1 MDDCTF
7 DFAVTGAIPRSDAQI
22 NRAKRMAVGGGRK
35 NCKRGKSCS
44 ATCIDSGEYCLVDLP
59 WVTSNAMG
67 KLKNRISTAKSA
79 PDNRTQELRDRGFK
93 TAGAKRIAQAER
105 DAAAGKKVEIDKA
118 PRIVDKEP
126 GQKGRTSKQ
135 AERSAAIK
143 AENPRRSISLDREEQ
158 AKAYRDMG
166 MKTKDAVAQAK
177 SDIPSEKSPAK
188 KNRGST
194 SLAMSDVE
202 RIMRGEEPKH
212 IRIASAANEEGFK
225 IRSKEKSQMA
235 QLQSVLKLGSLTRQ
249 EIGRDYSGLI
259 AEAKNLKSNIQKDI
273 KEAEKNGD
281 SAKVSSLN
289 KRLADVDKA
298 IKGPNTAATGNTKW
312 GREDARDADNRLAG
326 EKLTRVGD
334 KSYNKWEES
343 YGPGSR
349 KLGEGSYGTAMLA
362 ADGKTVVKRGDIA
375 TTEAGILD
383 KVGKADLGP
392 KLLAADIDGKPLGQM
407 PGVEMK
413 DGRIAM
419 GVVPGKE
426 MGRDADI
433 NTRYGPNKISA
444 PDVYWKA
451 MADLHRLGIAHN
463 DAHIDNILVDDK
475 GKGRWV
481 DLGAAQANP
490 KAALAEAMG
499 IFSPLKGGDAISVPS
514 GATGTGNWQTKQWD
528 GTGVKQA
535 ERAKQAGGETWS
547 KFKRDYPVASRV
559 WDNRIFAIDNMKK
572 MGLDVNDINS
582 IIAHGIRST
591 PESYGK
597 SDGFGRLT
605 DAQAQKI
612 LNTLYEGI

>member
-7 DFAVTGAIPRSDAQI
+7 DFAVTRSAPPTGAQI
-22 NRAKRMAVGGGRK
+22 NHAKSMAVGGGRK

-59 WVTSNAMG
+59 GAPSTAMG
-67 KLKNRISTAKSA
+67 KVRNHISTAKSA
-79 PDNRTQELRDRGFK
+79 PDNRTQELKDRGFK
-93 TAGAKRIAQAER
+93 TAGAKRIAQADRE
-105 DAAAGKKVEIDKA
+105 AAAGKKVEIDKA
-118 PRIVDKEP
+118 PRVVDKEP

-135 AERSAAIK
+135 AERSAANK
-143 AENPRRSISLDREEQ
+143 ADKSLRSVDKDRKEH
-158 AKAYRDMG
+158 AGFLKDMG
-166 MKTKDAVAQAK
+166 VASGKATAMAK
-177 SDIPSEKSPAK
+177 EAWPSDSKGDKKSATDK
-188 KNRGST
+188 KNSNAR
-194 SLAMSDVE
+194 
-202 RIMRGEEPKH
+202 PQ
-212 IRIASAANEEGFK
+212 
-225 IRSKEKSQMA
+225 EKSQMA

-249 EIGRDYSGLI
+249 EVGRDYSGLI
-259 AEAKNLKSNIQKDI
+259 AEAKNLRSNIQKEI
-273 KEAEKNGD
+273 KEAEKSGD
-281 SAKVSSLN
+281 SDKISKLN

-312 GREDARDADNRLAG
+312 GREDARDADNRLTG

-343 YGPGSR
+343 YAPGSR

-413 DGRIAM
+413 NGRIAM

-591 PESYGK
+591 PESYDK

>member
-1 MDDCTF
+1 LGPSISKTIGDVRNKLG
-7 DFAVTGAIPRSDAQI
+7 VTALWRQVQAH
-22 NRAKRMAVGGGRK
+22 KAVGRGSKFVRIRK
-35 NCKRGKSCS
+35 EVEMERAAGKALRKQADLVVLKQRLEKEGLLPKSKKE
-44 ATCIDSGEYCLVDLP
+44 DS
-59 WVTSNAMG
+59 
-67 KLKNRISTAKSA
+67 
-79 PDNRTQELRDRGFK
+79 RTEELRQRGFK
-93 TAGAKRIAQAER
+93 TVGAKRIAQAER
-105 DAAAGKKVEIDKA
+105 DAAAGKKVEVDKA
-118 PRIVDKEP
+118 PRQVDKEP

-143 AENPRRSISLDREEQ
+143 AKNPRRSISLDREEQ

-188 KNRGST
+188 KNRGSM

-212 IRIASAANEEGFK
+212 IQLASAANEEGFK
-225 IRSKEKSQMA
+225 VRPKEKSQMA
-235 QLQSVLKLGSLTRQ
+235 QLQSVLGLGSLTRQ
-249 EIGRDYSGLI
+249 EVGRDYSGLM
-259 AEAKNLKSNIQKDI
+259 AEAKNLRSNLQKEV

-281 SAKVSSLN
+281 SAKISKLN
-289 KRLADVDKA
+289 KRLVDVDNA

-375 TTEAGILD
+375 TTEAGILE

-392 KLLAADIDGKPLGQM
+392 KLLAADIDGRPAAQM
-407 PGVEMK
+407 PGVDMK
-413 DGRIAM
+413 NGRIAM
-419 GVVPGKE
+419 GAVPGKE
-426 MGRDADI
+426 MGQDADI

-451 MADLHRLGIAHN
+451 MADLHRLGVAHN
-463 DAHIDNILVDDK
+463 DAHIDNILIDNK

-481 DLGAAQANP
+481 DLGAAQASP

-499 IFSPLKGGDAISVPS
+499 IFPTIKGAEATRVS
-514 GATGTGNWQTKQWD
+514 GAAGQGNWQSRKWD
-528 GTGVKQA
+528 GTGVKNA
-535 ERAKQAGGETWS
+535 ELAKSTGGETWEN
-547 KFKRDYPVASRV
+547 FKQKHPVASKV
-559 WDNRIFAIDNMKK
+559 WDNRVFAFDEMRK
-572 MGLDVNDINS
+572 MGLTNNDISS
-582 IIAHGIRST
+582 IIDHGIRST
-591 PESYGK
+591 PESYSK
-597 SDGFGRLT
+597 SETFNKIT
-605 DAQAQKI
+605 DTQAQKI